1 MVPAVALATA
11 LLVAGL
17 PAGAT
22 TSGAVPAT
30 IPATAAAAAP
40 GAPDAGDVAASTTN
54 PTATL
59 SVTSSASA
67 SGELTLVAT
76 SNAKAITVTY
86 RDAGDTQRRAAQKVR
101 QGQAQITVPPGSS
114 AIRVRAKATSEL
126 TASPW
131 VEVSPAPAAAPSPG
145 ATYWVS
151 PSSRILGKLAR
162 YRSVNKHTRAYYLIR
177 SYMQR
182 FEAAGGGTLV
192 LGPGKY
198 VISSTIYVPSNTTI
212 RLSEGTTLVKGT
224 KTGTKKFSASNS
236 MFMLIEPSRGKKKGA
251 VGGHDGASGIT
262 IAGAGG
268 GRSVIDL
275 ANVRNSLA
283 IIAGHNRDVTITGI
297 TFTRMN
303 NNHFIEMDACS
314 DCEISG
320 NEFLDAARGSRD
332 TAEAINLDT
341 PDPRTHGFGSVW
353 SEQDG
358 TANERVTIARNRFDG
373 VPRALGTHNF
383 TAREYHSDIVV
394 TGNTITGTADDA
406 IHIMNWADPIFSG
419 NTISSSPGSV
429 GIRACGTTNPT
440 ITGNTFEESAAAVEF
455 RTCRGENGRTAANEV
470 SGENVAALRSNLVG
484 EDLGRAAVDVPG
496 EGRLALGDAPAP
508 PPGAP
513 SQPLV
518 ESVVAGDRQVTVRW
532 APALAEEGSPI
543 TAYRIRVRTDPG
555 GEPVASVDAPADAV
569 ESVITGLA
577 NASTHH
583 VTVAAVNQAGESPTG
598 DWNSTPVTPVG
609 PPSPPRDP
617 QAVSLISGVV
627 TLEWKAP
634 ENDGGEPVTGYQ
646 VEVFDDPGA
655 TSPLPGTPVELEPDT
670 TKHIWVGL
678 AEGSTKYLRV
688 RASSSLGTGSPSD
701 LVAVLVK
708 APAPPWPESG
718 APGVAACPPAC
729 GIDRRVGDLEVPP
742 PPPVPVPVP
751 APVPVPVPPP
761 E

>member
-1 MVPAVALATA
+1 
-11 LLVAGL
+11 
-17 PAGAT
+17 
-22 TSGAVPAT
+22 
-30 IPATAAAAAP
+30 
-40 GAPDAGDVAASTTN
+40 
-54 PTATL
+54 
-59 SVTSSASA
+59 
-67 SGELTLVAT
+67 
-76 SNAKAITVTY
+76 
-86 RDAGDTQRRAAQKVR
+86 
-101 QGQAQITVPPGSS
+101 
-114 AIRVRAKATSEL
+114 
-126 TASPW
+126 
-131 VEVSPAPAAAPSPG
+131 
-145 ATYWVS
+145 VS
-151 PSSRILGKLAR
+151 PSSRILGKLAK

-177 SYMQR
+177 SYMQK

-224 KTGTKKFSASNS
+224 KTGTAKFSASNS
-236 MFMLIEPSRGKKKGA
+236 MFMLIERSRGKKEGA

-275 ANVRNSLA
+275 ADVRNSLA
-283 IIAGHNRDVTITGI
+283 IIAGHNRDVTISGI

-341 PDPRTHGFGSVW
+341 PDPRTRGFGSIW
-353 SEQDG
+353 SKQDG
-358 TANERVTIARNRFDG
+358 TANERVTITRNRFDG

-406 IHIMNWADPIFSG
+406 IHIMNWADPVFSG

-429 GIRACGTTNPT
+429 GIRACGTSNPT
-440 ITGNTFEESAAAVEF
+440 ISGNTFEESAAAVLF

-470 SGENVAALRSNLVG
+470 SDENVAALRSNLVG
-484 EDLGRAAVDVPG
+484 EDLGRAAVGVPG
-496 EGRLALGDAPAP
+496 EGRLAFGDTAAP

-532 APALAEEGSPI
+532 APALAEEGAPI
-543 TAYRIRVRTDPG
+543 TAYRIRVRTDPA
-555 GEPVASVDAPADAV
+555 GEPVATVDAPADAV
-569 ESVITGLA
+569 ESVITGLV

-583 VTVAAVNQAGESPTG
+583 VTVAAVNGAGESATG

-617 QAVSLISGVV
+617 QAISLISGVV
-627 TLEWKAP
+627 TLEWTAP
-634 ENDGGEPVTGYQ
+634 ENDGGEPVAGYQ
-646 VEVFDDPGA
+646 VEVFDDPEA
-655 TSPLPGTPVELEPDT
+655 TQPLPGTPVELGPDT
-670 TKHIWVGL
+670 TQHIWVGL

-701 LVAVLVK
+701 LVPVLVK
-708 APAPPWPESG
+708 APAEPWPDASTPGG
-718 APGVAACPPAC
+718 APTCPPAC
-729 GIDRRVGDLEVPP
+729 EGDPPGGIA
-742 PPPVPVPVP
+742 VP
-751 APVPVPVPPP
+751 APTA
-761 E
+761 